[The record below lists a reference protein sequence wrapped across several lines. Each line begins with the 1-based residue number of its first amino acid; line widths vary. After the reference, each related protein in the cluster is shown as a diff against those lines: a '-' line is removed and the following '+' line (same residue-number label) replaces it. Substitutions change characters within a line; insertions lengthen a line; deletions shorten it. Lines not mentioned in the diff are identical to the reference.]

1 MPWWRAVELARQFGR
16 YHANEWD
23 DVCVWLAGIVLEYSS
38 SYYVFAKSH
47 PLGLYSKRWRDVTN
61 KSLVHFSEIDVSLK
75 LCTSESIGN
84 QCFFSFSRCF
94 VPFYVTTVF
103 VDTISI
109 IVYEVCWGAEFDH
122 RLIQMSPTYISV
134 RTPPLK
140 KKHKKTRT
148 WAKVWYFWDV
158 LNFGFLQ
165 QARDFG
171 FPIFTNVWG
180 FEVSSVSAKRFWNVE
195 RPGPGIGKR
204 IGKRGRWPYLVT
216 RVVVSNICLFSPRYL
231 GKGFP
236 FWRAYC
242 SNGLQPPTSN
252 GMSTL
257 GL

>member
-1 MPWWRAVELARQFGR
+1 MYLKNCARQ
-16 YHANEWD
+16 NPLET
-23 DVCVWLAGIVLEYSS
+23 DVFFHSV
-38 SYYVFAKSH
+38 
-47 PLGLYSKRWRDVTN
+47 
-61 KSLVHFSEIDVSLK
+61 DVSSLFTWPQF
-75 LCTSESIGN
+75 L
-84 QCFFSFSRCF
+84 
-94 VPFYVTTVF
+94 
-103 VDTISI
+103 
-109 IVYEVCWGAEFDH
+109 
-122 RLIQMSPTYISV
+122 LIQSPLSSTKCVGVQNLIIDWLRCLQPISV
-134 RTPPLK
+134 PTPPTPK
-140 KKHKKTRT
+140 KNTKKTRT
-148 WAKVWYFWDV
+148 WAKFGYFWDV

-165 QARDFG
+165 QSWDFG

-180 FEVSSVSAKRFWNVE
+180 FEVSSVSAKRSWNVE

-216 RVVVSNICLFSPRYL
+216 RVVVSNMCLFSPRYL